1 MSPSFALPA
10 GPSPTDKV
18 AMQFAQQMAQGKFA
32 LATKSF
38 DALMTK
44 AMPEQQLSDLWQAL
58 VTNHGPFKA
67 FGTMRNEPFGPFK
80 IFFVP
85 ATFGAQTID
94 FKVVVN
100 SAGKIGGF
108 FIVPHTDKVAAVA
121 VKPSD
126 PFEEVATKVVC
137 GPYSLDGLWTLPK
150 TAAPY
155 PALIL
160 VHGSGPGDR
169 DQTIGFSKPFK
180 DLAQG
185 LAAQG
190 IAVLRYDK
198 RTKQYGTT
206 LDVNALTVQEESID
220 DALAA
225 VKLAQSNTK
234 IDASRVFVLGL
245 SLGGMLLP
253 RIAEQAP
260 AIKGGIVMAGS
271 TRPLEDLLVEQTE
284 YILNLSPH
292 TSEGDKLLAEVK
304 EKVKTVKS
312 KDLSPDTP
320 LDQLPLN
327 VPGKYWLDLR
337 GYDPVAVMQK
347 TSQPMLILQGGR
359 DYQVTVDGDY
369 SRWLTLG
376 QSNHS
381 SDHVSRFTFK
391 LYPNLNHIF
400 ATGQGMATPAE
411 YMTKPAHVDKMVIDD
426 IASWIKSL
434 N

>member
-1 MSPSFALPA
+1 MSPSFAQPA
-10 GPSPTDKV
+10 GPSPSDKV
-18 AMQFAQQMAQGKFA
+18 AMQFAHQMAQGKFA

-44 AMPEQQLSDLWQAL
+44 SMPEQKLSQLWQSL

-85 ATFGAQTID
+85 ATFGAQTLD

-108 FIVPHTDKVAAVA
+108 FVVPHTDKAPPVT

-126 PFEEVATKVVC
+126 PFEEAATKVVC

-150 TAAPY
+150 TAAPH

-225 VKLAQSNTK
+225 VKLAQSNAQ

-260 AIKGGIVMAGS
+260 TIKGGIIMAGS
-271 TRPLEDLLVEQTE
+271 ARPLEDLLVEQTE
-284 YILNLSPH
+284 YILKLSPH
-292 TSEGDKLLAEVK
+292 TAEGDKLLAQVK
-304 EKVKTVKS
+304 EQVKTVKS
-312 KDLSPDTP
+312 KDLSADTP

-327 VPGKYWLDLR
+327 IPGKYWLDLR
-337 GYDPVAVMQK
+337 NYDPVAVMQN

-369 SRWLTLG
+369 SLWLSLG

-381 SDHVSRFTFK
+381 SAQVSRFTFK

-400 ATGQGMATPAE
+400 APGQGMATPAE

-426 IASWIKSL
+426 ITHWIKSF